1 MILDWIKYRARELK
15 KMTTQDYPLKLKD
28 KERGKPLGLPQVT
41 PEMLTKVPEELH
53 QAWADYMTNGFKNNE
68 KMFQSTLNAFMKPYN
83 ITILMYVVIFI
94 VGILFFVIAVVFGF
108 RGDPPILAVGF
119 GGLSIISFIT
129 FFIRQ
134 PVQALEENL
143 ECISWLGVAFN
154 TYWTSLMY
162 ITDKDKV
169 QDELKAATDDFVNHV
184 EKLIDKHAKLRSDRA
199 GSSPLTETKPKADK
213 EDGS

>member
-1 MILDWIKYRARELK
+1 
-15 KMTTQDYPLKLKD
+15 MTTEEHSLKLD
-28 KERGKPLGLPQVT
+28 DAERLKPLGLPQVS
-41 PEMLTKVPEELH
+41 PEMVAKVPKELR
-53 QAWADYMTNGFKNNE
+53 QAWTEYMINGFKNNE

-83 ITILMYVVIFI
+83 ITILLYVVMFI
-94 VGILFFVIAVVFGF
+94 VGILFFAIAVAFGF
-108 RGDPPILAVGF
+108 RGDPPTLAVGF

-154 TYWTSLMY
+154 TYWTRLMY
-162 ITDKDKV
+162 ISDKENV
-169 QDELKAATDDFVNHV
+169 QDELKVATDDFVNHV

-199 GSSPLTETKPKADK
+199 GASPLTEIKPKTDND
-213 EDGS
+213 DGP